1 MPIITKEL
9 ALRIVKK
16 LGAQI
21 NERPNRPHDLAS
33 VFEGDKL
40 VATFGIRHGSNKDQG
55 HDHIPDKLYIRPREA
70 RLLGQ
75 CPLSRAEWVNIVTK
89 KGLI

>member
-1 MPIITKEL
+1 MAIITKEL

-16 LGAQI
+16 LKAKI
-21 NERPNRPHDLAS
+21 HPCPNRPHDLAC

-40 VATFGIRHGSNKDQG
+40 VATFGLRHGSSKNLG
-55 HDHIPDKLYIRPREA
+55 HDHIPDDLHVRPREA

-75 CPLSRAEWVNIVTK
+75 CPLSRDEWVAILAK
-89 KGLI
+89 KGLV